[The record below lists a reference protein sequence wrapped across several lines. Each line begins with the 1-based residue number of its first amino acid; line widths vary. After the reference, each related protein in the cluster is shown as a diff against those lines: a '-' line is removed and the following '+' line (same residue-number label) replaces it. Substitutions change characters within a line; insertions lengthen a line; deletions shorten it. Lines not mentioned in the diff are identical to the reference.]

1 MIDDKIAYTKVSDEY
16 ISSGL
21 TLEDNDNQILLDDNG
36 DEILPEEG

>member
-16 ISSGL
+16 IPSGL
-21 TLEDNDNQILLDDNG
+21 TLEDNNNQILLDDSG